1 MHHAPLF
8 GTGNFSSASL
18 TLLLSLL
25 QCPHPTGLPVV
36 LSLIVS
42 PRSCLQ
48 MLKMFVPYMLF
59 LPTHTMTFWIYALT
73 RTFDLTWGNR

>member
-1 MHHAPLF
+1 ML
-8 GTGNFSSASL
+8 L
-18 TLLLSLL
+18 TLLQWS
-25 QCPHPTGLPVV
+25 HPTGLPVI

-48 MLKMFVPYMLF
+48 MMKMFVPYMLF